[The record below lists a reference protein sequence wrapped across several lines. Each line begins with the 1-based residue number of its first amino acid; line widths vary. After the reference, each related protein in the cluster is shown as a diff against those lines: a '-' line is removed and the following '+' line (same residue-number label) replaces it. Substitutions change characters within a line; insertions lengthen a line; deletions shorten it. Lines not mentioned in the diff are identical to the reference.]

1 MKNDLINQIEVK
13 DVSDA
18 LDILKA
24 AGTEDLFEKGK
35 WKVGDEK
42 VYQGVT
48 YYVSD
53 FNDKGTPKW
62 RKKKGEGKP
71 SGPSPSG
78 NKGSKK
84 RIQIKDYFDE
94 IKLAERIKSEI
105 IELSK
110 NEKDNYFNFKSVTSN
125 KFVTN
130 KKEFRNLFKATE
142 KMGVGY
148 KVLDRIM
155 ELEPSIKTLDSNI
168 RESLVN
174 IINENWTT
182 KSPEEIAKLIQ
193 EKLEGFK
200 EGLKVRISDITAAFD
215 GLII

>member
-1 MKNDLINQIEVK
+1 MIKNKTEMERMSDKLIRSLNSRIEELKKQSLPENKYLNKDYLKRMKIENRK
-13 DVSDA
+13 
-18 LDILKA
+18 LKA
-24 AGTEDLFEKGK
+24 GYVRAFEQLKYINN
-35 WKVGDEK
+35 VLR
-42 VYQGVT
+42 
-48 YYVSD
+48 
-53 FNDKGTPKW
+53 DKLNIDIS
-62 RKKKGEGKP
+62 R
-71 SGPSPSG
+71 
-78 NKGSKK
+78 
-84 RIQIKDYFDE
+84 KDYFDE

-125 KFVTN
+125 KFATN

-142 KMGVGY
+142 KMGIGY

-174 IINENWTT
+174 IINENWKI

>member
-1 MKNDLINQIEVK
+1 MSKYKTEMERMSDKLIRSLNSRIEELKKQSLPENKYLNKDYLKRMKIENRK
-13 DVSDA
+13 
-18 LDILKA
+18 LKA
-24 AGTEDLFEKGK
+24 GYVRAFEQLKYINN
-35 WKVGDEK
+35 VLR
-42 VYQGVT
+42 
-48 YYVSD
+48 
-53 FNDKGTPKW
+53 DKLNIDIS
-62 RKKKGEGKP
+62 R
-71 SGPSPSG
+71 
-78 NKGSKK
+78 
-84 RIQIKDYFDE
+84 KDYFDE

-110 NEKDNYFNFKSVTSN
+110 NEKDNYFNFKSVISN
-125 KFVTN
+125 KFATN

-142 KMGVGY
+142 KMGIGY

-174 IINENWTT
+174 IINENWKI

>member
-1 MKNDLINQIEVK
+1 MIKNKTEMERMSDKLIRSLNSRIEELKKQSSPENKYLNKDYLKRMKIENRK
-13 DVSDA
+13 
-18 LDILKA
+18 LKA
-24 AGTEDLFEKGK
+24 GYVRAFEQLKYINN
-35 WKVGDEK
+35 VLR
-42 VYQGVT
+42 
-48 YYVSD
+48 
-53 FNDKGTPKW
+53 DKLNIDIS
-62 RKKKGEGKP
+62 R
-71 SGPSPSG
+71 
-78 NKGSKK
+78 
-84 RIQIKDYFDE
+84 KDYFDE

-105 IELSK
+105 VELSK

-148 KVLDRIM
+148 KVLNKIM

-174 IINENWTT
+174 IINENWLT

-215 GLII
+215 GLDI

>member
-1 MKNDLINQIEVK
+1 MSKYKTEMERMSDKLIRSLNSRIEELKKQSLPENKYLNKDYLKRMKIENRR
-13 DVSDA
+13 
-18 LDILKA
+18 LKA
-24 AGTEDLFEKGK
+24 GYVRAFEQLKYINN
-35 WKVGDEK
+35 VLR
-42 VYQGVT
+42 
-48 YYVSD
+48 
-53 FNDKGTPKW
+53 DKLNIDIS
-62 RKKKGEGKP
+62 R
-71 SGPSPSG
+71 
-78 NKGSKK
+78 
-84 RIQIKDYFDE
+84 KDYFDE

-130 KKEFRNLFKATE
+130 KKEFRSLFKATE
-142 KMGVGY
+142 KMGIGY

-182 KSPEEIAKLIQ
+182 KSPEEISKIIEEQ
-193 EKLEGFK
+193 LENQ
-200 EGLKVRISDITAAFD
+200 RIHISNITAAFD
-215 GLII
+215 GLDI

>member
-1 MKNDLINQIEVK
+1 MIKNKTEMERMSDKLIRSLNSRIEELKKQSLPENKYLNKDYLKRMKIENRK
-13 DVSDA
+13 
-18 LDILKA
+18 LKA
-24 AGTEDLFEKGK
+24 GYVRAFEQLKYINN
-35 WKVGDEK
+35 VLR
-42 VYQGVT
+42 
-48 YYVSD
+48 
-53 FNDKGTPKW
+53 DKLNIDIS
-62 RKKKGEGKP
+62 R
-71 SGPSPSG
+71 
-78 NKGSKK
+78 
-84 RIQIKDYFDE
+84 KDYFDE

-130 KKEFRNLFKATE
+130 KKEFRSLFKATE
-142 KMGVGY
+142 KMGIGY

-174 IINENWTT
+174 IINENWKT

>member
-1 MKNDLINQIEVK
+1 MSKYKTEMERMGEQLIRSLNSRIKELKKQSLPKNKYLTEDYRKRMKKSANKLKVGYVRAEEQLKYINNVLREKLNI
-13 DVSDA
+13 DVS
-18 LDILKA
+18 
-24 AGTEDLFEKGK
+24 
-35 WKVGDEK
+35 
-42 VYQGVT
+42 
-48 YYVSD
+48 
-53 FNDKGTPKW
+53 
-62 RKKKGEGKP
+62 RM
-71 SGPSPSG
+71 
-78 NKGSKK
+78 
-84 RIQIKDYFDE
+84 DYFDE
-94 IKLAERIKSEI
+94 IKLANKIKREI
-105 IELSK
+105 KKLSK

-130 KKEFRNLFKATE
+130 KKEFRSLFKATE
-142 KMGVGY
+142 KMGIGY

-174 IINENWTT
+174 IINENWKI

>member
-1 MKNDLINQIEVK
+1 MIKNKTEMERMSDKLIRSLNSRIEELKKQSLPENKYLNKDYLKRMKIENRK
-13 DVSDA
+13 
-18 LDILKA
+18 LKA
-24 AGTEDLFEKGK
+24 GYVRAFEQLKYINN
-35 WKVGDEK
+35 VLR
-42 VYQGVT
+42 
-48 YYVSD
+48 
-53 FNDKGTPKW
+53 DKLNIDIS
-62 RKKKGEGKP
+62 R
-71 SGPSPSG
+71 
-78 NKGSKK
+78 
-84 RIQIKDYFDE
+84 KDYFDE

-125 KFVTN
+125 KFATN

-142 KMGVGY
+142 KMGIGY

-174 IINENWTT
+174 IINENWKI

-200 EGLKVRISDITAAFD
+200 EGLKIRISDITAAFD

>member
-1 MKNDLINQIEVK
+1 MIKNKTEMERMSDKLIRSLNSRIEELKKQSLPENKYLNKDYLKRMKIENRK
-13 DVSDA
+13 
-18 LDILKA
+18 LKA
-24 AGTEDLFEKGK
+24 GYVRAFEQLKYLNN
-35 WKVGDEK
+35 VLR
-42 VYQGVT
+42 
-48 YYVSD
+48 
-53 FNDKGTPKW
+53 DKLNIDIS
-62 RKKKGEGKP
+62 R
-71 SGPSPSG
+71 
-78 NKGSKK
+78 
-84 RIQIKDYFDE
+84 KDYFDE

-125 KFVTN
+125 KFATN

-142 KMGVGY
+142 KMGIGY

-155 ELEPSIKTLDSNI
+155 ELEPSIKTLDSNV

>member
-1 MKNDLINQIEVK
+1 MSKYKTEMERMGEQLIRSLNSRIEELKKQSLPENKYLNKDYLKRMKIENRK
-13 DVSDA
+13 
-18 LDILKA
+18 LKA
-24 AGTEDLFEKGK
+24 GYVRAFEQLKYLNN
-35 WKVGDEK
+35 VLR
-42 VYQGVT
+42 
-48 YYVSD
+48 
-53 FNDKGTPKW
+53 DKLNIDIS
-62 RKKKGEGKP
+62 R
-71 SGPSPSG
+71 
-78 NKGSKK
+78 
-84 RIQIKDYFDE
+84 KDYFDE

-130 KKEFRNLFKATE
+130 KKEFRSLFKATE
-142 KMGVGY
+142 KMGIGY